1 MSAPN
6 TQPRARRRLLS
17 RVGIQSKLLLMI
29 LVMSVLAALTAGGI
43 GFQSGRSS
51 LREAV
56 FERLTGIREV
66 QSRTVEGRWED
77 IRNSVLNTA
86 ANDTSLSAMGAFT
99 AGFDRLADATITG
112 AQSKAIDTFYAARFA
127 DASDTGG
134 TIDVNA
140 LLPTSNAQK
149 YLQAFYTPGIAAPK
163 AGSPANN
170 TGDTTGD
177 VTVAD
182 AGDGSSWSAANARYD
197 PYFQRLVERSGFA
210 DVLLIDTDGDVVYT
224 AKKRTDLATNILTGP
239 YRGETALAET
249 FRRAMSTNDIG
260 YVESTDFARYLPAAE
275 PTSWIVT
282 PIGPVGRPTGALA
295 VQFPMSLLNRVMTF
309 DREWVQVGMGET
321 GETFLIGPDSLMRS
335 DSRLFLEDPDAYRRA
350 VIAAGTP
357 ADVADK
363 AIRLG
368 TTVLVQKVG
377 FAASEAAQRGD
388 TGTLINTDYLG
399 RRALVA
405 YAPLDI
411 AGLRWAIVATADS
424 AEAFAP
430 ERQFAQR
437 LVRSTAGI
445 IFIACLASALW
456 SRMFIRPIRRL
467 DDGARRISA
476 GEYDIALP
484 VESRDEFG
492 QLTAAFNTMSRNL
505 AVKDQLLTEQRAEN
519 ERLLRSLMP
528 NTVMQRYRDGE
539 QTIAEEHQDVSV
551 IFADVVGLDDLAG
564 ELDAEE
570 ILSIINNLATEFD
583 RAADDLGVERVRNTY
598 NGYLASCGLTIPRLD
613 NAARTVDFAVA
624 MQRIVDRYNAEND
637 QRIALRA
644 VINNGAVTS
653 GLVGQAGLV
662 YDMWGTAVNLASAI
676 RRSTAKPGV
685 YVAVGVYEATRDS
698 RRYLPAGTITVG
710 DREESI
716 WLLAEDDS

>member
-29 LVMSVLAALTAGGI
+29 LAMSVLAALTAGGI

-56 FERLTGIREV
+56 FERLTGIREL
-66 QSRTVEGRWED
+66 QSRTVEGRFDD

-86 ANDTSLSAMGAFT
+86 TNDTTGSAMGAFT
-99 AGFDRLADATITG
+99 AGLDRLADATITG
-112 AQSKAIDTFYAARFA
+112 AQSKAIDAFYTATFAN
-127 DASDTGG
+127 ASDAGG
-134 TIDVNA
+134 TIDINA

-149 YLQAFYTPGIAAPK
+149 YLQALYTPGIATPK
-163 AGSPANN
+163 SGDDAGDAS
-170 TGDTTGD
+170 GD
-177 VTVAD
+177 D
-182 AGDGSSWSAANARYD
+182 AGDGSSWSAANARYN
-197 PYFQRLVERSGFA
+197 PYFQGLIERSGYA
-210 DVLLIDTDGDVVYT
+210 DLLLIDTDGDVVYT

-239 YRGETALAET
+239 YRGESALADT
-249 FRRAMSTNDIG
+249 FRRAMSTNDIA
-260 YVESTDFARYLPAAE
+260 YVETTDFSRYLPASE
-275 PTSWIVT
+275 PTAWIVT
-282 PIGPVGRPTGALA
+282 PLGQVGRPTGALA
-295 VQFPMSLLNRVMTF
+295 VQFPLSTLNRVMTF
-309 DREWVQVGMGET
+309 NREWVEVGMGQT

-350 VIAAGTP
+350 VISAGTP

-377 FAASEAAQRGD
+377 TAASEAAQRGD
-388 TGTLINTDYLG
+388 TGTLISTDYLG
-399 RRALVA
+399 HRALVA

-411 AGLRWAIVATADS
+411 AGLRWAIVTTADS

-437 LVRSTAGI
+437 LVRSTAVI

-456 SRMFIRPIRRL
+456 SRLFIRPIRRL
-467 DDGARRISA
+467 EDGARRISA

-484 VESRDEFG
+484 IESRDEFG

-505 AVKDQLLTEQRAEN
+505 TVKDQLLTEQRAEN

-528 NTVMQRYRDGE
+528 DTVMQRYRDGE

-564 ELDAEE
+564 EPDAEE
-570 ILSIINNLATEFD
+570 ILSIINNLTTEFD
-583 RAADDLGVERVRNTY
+583 RAAEDLGVERVRNTY

-685 YVAVGVYEATRDS
+685 YVALGVYEATRDS

-716 WLLAEDDS
+716 WLLAEGDS